1 MPHVRENEPRPD
13 GVEPRDRA
21 SGPAQA
27 PEGTLGGNP
36 INAGETAAREDAPG
50 PGGDTQP
57 PDRHPEAVEGEPG
70 SDL

>member
-1 MPHVRENEPRPD
+1 MPHVREREPRPD
-13 GVEPRDRA
+13 EPQPRDTTAAPDR
-21 SGPAQA
+21 A

-36 INAGETAAREDAPG
+36 INPGETVAREDAPD
-50 PGGDTQP
+50 PGGDTRP

>member
-13 GVEPRDRA
+13 GVQPREKTPGPDREPTGD
-21 SGPAQA
+21 
-27 PEGTLGGNP
+27 LGGHPVNP
-36 INAGETAAREDAPG
+36 SETAPREAVPD

-57 PDRHPEAVEGEPG
+57 SERHPEAVEGEPG